1 MSSQT
6 QYPDL
11 AGKAVF
17 ITGGATGIGAEL
29 VRAFSLQ
36 GASVGFID
44 LNEKAGQKLAESL
57 KEDSDGETWFQ
68 EVDASDPTPLKG
80 AVSEFAGAMGR
91 LDVLINNVAND
102 QRHNFQTV
110 SAESL
115 SGLLAV
121 NLEAAFFAAQASIP
135 FLKKLVARSS
145 TSAQSTI

>member
-68 EVDASDPTPLKG
+68 EVDVKRPDTAERRGVGVCRSDGKT
-80 AVSEFAGAMGR
+80 R
-91 LDVLINNVAND
+91 RTD
-102 QRHNFQTV
+102 QQCR
-110 SAESL
+110 E
-115 SGLLAV
+115 
-121 NLEAAFFAAQASIP
+121 
-135 FLKKLVARSS
+135 
-145 TSAQSTI
+145 